1 MRIGILGAGRLGETL
16 GRLWCKAGHEVRFGT
31 RHPSQ
36 SRELVES
43 LGANASAGTPCE
55 AAEFGEVVLLAVP
68 LKAVPELGGLLA
80 QLLRNKMVLDASNP
94 CPECDGE
101 LAREALGAGRG
112 SSKWT
117 ASKLPGARVV
127 KAFNMQ
133 RCEALQSEAHR
144 AGDLLAIALA
154 GDDFAALTV
163 AKRLVRD
170 AGFGAVIVG
179 SLEEGRA
186 FDPGTR
192 HYAKGIRVDDLRQ
205 DLGERQA
212 AMRMSNEPALAFA

>member
-1 MRIGILGAGRLGETL
+1 MRIGILGAGKLGETVA
-16 GRLWCKAGHEVRFGT
+16 RLWYEAGHEIRFGT
-31 RHPSQ
+31 RHPSETL
-36 SRELVES
+36 RLAES
-43 LGANASAGTPCE
+43 LGARASSGTPRE
-55 AAEFGEVVLLAVP
+55 AVEFGEVILLAVP
-68 LKAVPELGGLLA
+68 LKAVPELGESLA
-80 QLLRNKMVLDASNP
+80 ALLRNKTVLDATNP
-94 CPECDGE
+94 SPERDGE
-101 LAREALGAGRG
+101 PAFEALQLG

-133 RCEALQSEAHR
+133 CIDALRREAHR
-144 AGDLLAIALA
+144 VGDFLAIALA
-154 GDDFAALTV
+154 GDDFGALAL

-192 HYAKGIRVDDLRQ
+192 HHAKGIHAADLRQ
-205 DLGERQA
+205 DLGEAQA
-212 AMRMSNEPALAFA
+212 ASRMRVGSLAFA